1 MDSASPNKHLH
12 MFGRAPRRALG
23 PLLGAMIALAGSA
36 CAPAVRPESA
46 VAPAVVTRS
55 TAIAALTPT
64 DLVEDPTLEAT
75 LPPGDLW
82 ERIRDGLALPD
93 GGDKRVDAQLR
104 WYASNQQYLDRV
116 ITRAQPY
123 FQYVVEELERRQMP
137 MELALLP
144 IVESAFDPFAYS
156 HGRAAGLWQFIPG
169 TGRRYSLK
177 LNWWYDG
184 RRDVVESTRAALDYL
199 EDLHQEFG
207 GDWLLALAAYNSGEG
222 RVHRAVRANHKKGLK
237 TDFWH
242 LKLPTETSAYV
253 PKLMALK
260 RLVADPDA
268 YGIAWTPILDE
279 QYLVRVPVPGQID
292 LALAAGLAG
301 LSMRELYLLNPAFN
315 RWATDPDGPHELLLP
330 HDAADR
336 FRARLRNVPT
346 DQLARFQRHTV
357 AAGET
362 LYSIATHYRVTVEL
376 LQVLNRID
384 GTSLKVGQDLLVPSA
399 ALPMSTYATEFA
411 SALEGRLP
419 TTPSADSRITYE
431 TGPGDTVWR
440 VARDHGVS
448 AAQLARWNGIGPNDA
463 LAPGAT
469 LVVWQAETNA
479 AGASIQPVLFEPL
492 ATTRTINYVVHRGDT
507 LARIAKR
514 FGVTIKDLATW
525 NRIAPTKK
533 LRRGQRI
540 KVKVDVTQE
549 SSRS

>member
-1 MDSASPNKHLH
+1 MGSADTDKHSP
-12 MFGRAPRRALG
+12 ALG
-23 PLLGAMIALAGSA
+23 PLLGALIALACGA
-36 CAPAVRPESA
+36 CAPTVRPDSGAIPAPTA
-46 VAPAVVTRS
+46 VAEPAT
-55 TAIAALTPT
+55 IAALTPA
-64 DLVEDPTLEAT
+64 DIAEDPALEVT

-82 ERIRDGLALPD
+82 ERIRDGHALPD
-93 GGDKRVDAQLR
+93 QGDKRVDAQLR

-123 FQYVVEELERRQMP
+123 FQFVVEELERRQMP

-144 IVESAFDPFAYS
+144 IVESAYDPFAYS

-199 EDLHQEFG
+199 EDLHREFG
-207 GDWLLALAAYNSGEG
+207 GDWMLALAAYNSGEG
-222 RVHRAVRANHKKGLK
+222 RVHRAVRANRKKGK
-237 TDFWH
+237 PADFWH

-268 YGIAWTPILDE
+268 YGVTLTPVLDE
-279 QYLVRVPVPGQID
+279 PYLVRVPVPGQID

-301 LSMRELYLLNPAFN
+301 ISMRELYLLNPGFN

-330 HDAADR
+330 VDAADR
-336 FRARLRNVPT
+336 FRARLRNVPP

-357 AAGET
+357 ASGET
-362 LYSIATHYRVTVEL
+362 LYSIATRYRVTVDM
-376 LQVLNRID
+376 LQVLNRIE
-384 GTSLKVGQDLLVPSA
+384 GTELKIGQDLLVPSA

-419 TTPSADSRITYE
+419 KTPSPDTRITYE
-431 TGPGDTVWR
+431 TAAGDTVWR

-463 LAPGAT
+463 LAPAAT
-469 LVVWQAETNA
+469 LVVWQAETSA
-479 AGASIQPVLFEPL
+479 DGASIQPVLFEPL

-514 FGVTIKDLATW
+514 FGVAVNDLAKW
-525 NRIAPTKK
+525 NKVAPTKK
-533 LRRGQRI
+533 LRRGQRL

>member
-1 MDSASPNKHLH
+1 MASVEDHKHA
-12 MFGRAPRRALG
+12 RAFG
-23 PLLGAMIALAGSA
+23 PLLGALIALACSA
-36 CAPAVRPESA
+36 CAPTVRPDLGA
-46 VAPAVVTRS
+46 APAPAAATDP
-55 TAIAALTPT
+55 TTIAALTPA
-64 DLVEDPTLEAT
+64 DLVDDPALEVT

-93 GGDKRVDAQLR
+93 QGDKRVDAQLR

-123 FQYVVEELERRQMP
+123 FQFVVEELERRQMP

-144 IVESAFDPFAYS
+144 IVESAYDPFAYS

-199 EDLHQEFG
+199 EDLHREFG
-207 GDWLLALAAYNSGEG
+207 GDWMLALAAYNSGEG
-222 RVHRAVRANHKKGLK
+222 RVHRAVRANKKKGK
-237 TDFWH
+237 PADFWH
-242 LKLPTETSAYV
+242 LKLPNETSAYV

-268 YGIAWTPILDE
+268 YGVALTPVLDE
-279 QYLVRVPVPGQID
+279 PYLVRVPVPGQID

-301 LSMRELYLLNPAFN
+301 VSMRELYLLNPAFN

-330 HDAADR
+330 VDAADR
-336 FRARLRNVPT
+336 FRARLRNVPP

-357 AAGET
+357 AKGET
-362 LYSIATHYRVTVEL
+362 LYSVAARYRVTVDM
-376 LQVLNRID
+376 LQMLNRID
-384 GTSLKVGQDLLVPSA
+384 GSALRIGQDLLVPSA

-419 TTPSADSRITYE
+419 QTPSPETRITYE
-431 TGPGDTVWR
+431 TAAGDTVWR

-448 AAQLARWNGIGPNDA
+448 AAQLARWNGLGPNDA

-469 LVVWQAETNA
+469 LVVWQAETA
-479 AGASIQPVLFEPL
+479 ADGASIQPVLFEPL

-514 FGVTIKDLATW
+514 FGVAVNDLAKW
-525 NRIAPTKK
+525 NKIAPTKK

-540 KVKVDVTQE
+540 KVRVDVTQQ

>member
-1 MDSASPNKHLH
+1 MGSVDDH
-12 MFGRAPRRALG
+12 MRSRALG
-23 PLLGAMIALAGSA
+23 PLLGALIALGCAA
-36 CAPAVRPESA
+36 CAPTVRPGSA
-46 VAPAVVTRS
+46 AAPASPAATDPA
-55 TAIAALTPT
+55 AIAALTPG
-64 DLVEDPTLEAT
+64 DLIDDPALEVT

-82 ERIRDGLALPD
+82 ERIRDGLVLPD
-93 GGDKRVDAQLR
+93 QGDKRVDAQLR

-123 FQYVVEELERRQMP
+123 FQFVVEELERRQMP

-144 IVESAFDPFAYS
+144 IVESAYDPFAYS

-199 EDLHQEFG
+199 EDLHKEFG
-207 GDWLLALAAYNSGEG
+207 GDWMLALAAYNSGEG
-222 RVHRAVRANHKKGLK
+222 RVHRAVRANRKKGK
-237 TDFWH
+237 PTDFWH

-253 PKLMALK
+253 PKMMALK

-268 YGIAWTPILDE
+268 YGVMLTPVLDE
-279 QYLVRVPVPGQID
+279 RYLVRVPVPGQID

-301 LSMRELYLLNPAFN
+301 ISMRELYLLNPGFN

-330 HDAADR
+330 VDAADR
-336 FRARLRNVPT
+336 FRARLRNVPP

-357 AAGET
+357 ATGET
-362 LYSIATHYRVTVEL
+362 LYSIAARYRVTVDM
-376 LQVLNRID
+376 LQVLNRVED
-384 GTSLKVGQDLLVPSA
+384 TALRVGQDLLVPSA

-419 TTPSADSRITYE
+419 KTPSPDTRITYE
-431 TGPGDTVWR
+431 TAVGDTVWR

-469 LVVWQAETNA
+469 LVVWQAETSA
-479 AGASIQPVLFEPL
+479 DGLSIQPVLFEPL
-492 ATTRTINYVVHRGDT
+492 ATTRTINYVVHSGDT

-514 FGVTIKDLATW
+514 FGVAVNDLAKW
-525 NRIAPTKK
+525 NKVAPTKK
-533 LRRGQRI
+533 LRRGQRL
-540 KVKVDVTQE
+540 KVRVDVTQE

>member
-1 MDSASPNKHLH
+1 MDSANPDKHL
-12 MFGRAPRRALG
+12 RARSA
-23 PLLGAMIALAGSA
+23 LLGALIALGCAA

-46 VAPAVVTRS
+46 AAPAPAAVAVKPQLAAVAPTEVADDP
-55 TAIAALTPT
+55 ALE
-64 DLVEDPTLEAT
+64 VT
-75 LPPGDLW
+75 LPPGDVW
-82 ERIRDGLALPD
+82 ERIRDGQALVD
-93 GGDKRVDAQLR
+93 QGDKRVDAQLR
-104 WYASNQQYLDRV
+104 WYASNQEYLDRV
-116 ITRAQPY
+116 VTRAQPY
-123 FQYVVEELERRQMP
+123 FQFVVEELERRHMP
-137 MELALLP
+137 AELALLP
-144 IVESAFDPFAYS
+144 IVESAYDPFAYS

-199 EDLHQEFG
+199 EDLHKEFG

-222 RVHRAVRANHKKGLK
+222 RVHRAVRANLKKGQK
-237 TDFWH
+237 ADFWH

-268 YGIAWTPILDE
+268 YGVALTPVLDE
-279 QYLVRVPVPGQID
+279 RYLVRVAVPGQID
-292 LALAAGLAG
+292 LALAAGLAS
-301 LSMRELYLLNPAFN
+301 LSMRELYLLNPGFN
-315 RWATDPDGPHELLLP
+315 RWATDPDGPHELLMP
-330 HDAADR
+330 ADAADR
-336 FRARLRNVPT
+336 FRARLANVPHA
-346 DQLARFQRHTV
+346 DLARFQRHSV
-357 AAGET
+357 ATGET
-362 LYSIATHYRVTVEL
+362 LYSIAARYRVTVDM
-376 LQVLNRID
+376 LQVLNRIE
-384 GTSLKVGQDLLVPSA
+384 GTALKVGQDLLVPSA

-411 SALEGRLP
+411 SALAGRLP
-419 TTPSADSRITYE
+419 EAPSADTHITYE
-431 TGPGDTVWR
+431 SAAGDTVWR

-448 AAQLARWNGIGPNDA
+448 AAQIARWNGIGPNDA

-469 LVVWQAETNA
+469 LIVWRSETA
-479 AGASIQPVLFEPL
+479 ADGASIQPVLYEPL

-514 FGVTIKDLATW
+514 FGVAVGDLAKW
-525 NRIAPTKK
+525 NKVNPNKK